1 MTRLIITA
9 TAALFASSALAGNT
23 LGTDVNTNLDVGISG
38 QTETEF
44 SELDTNSDGMVS
56 TAEAEADSTAS
67 MRFNEAD
74 ENHDEMLTKAE
85 FSAIAKASAE
95 EEETGE

>member
-1 MTRLIITA
+1 MTRQIITIA
-9 TAALFASSALAGNT
+9 AVLFAGTAAAGGALNA
-23 LGTDVNTNLDVGISG
+23 DVGADLDVGSSG

>member
-1 MTRLIITA
+1 MTRQIITIA
-9 TAALFASSALAGNT
+9 AVLFAGTAAAGGALNA
-23 LGTDVNTNLDVGISG
+23 DVGADLDVGISG
-38 QTETEF
+38 QTDTEF

-56 TAEAEADSTAS
+56 TAEADSTAS